1 MANANVLSVLTSK
14 SVETILADG
23 GTQSWALD
31 RARAKACRHVVICRN
46 GRSPHVEG
54 VEPHASAFLVG
65 KIKDVIPS
73 TETEGR
79 WLIQLS
85 EYAHCDVPEQ
95 WEGRN
100 PVAYWTEADYGEID
114 FAALDFHPM
123 PESETEYVA
132 PRPQPLTLAQAK
144 AGLSAAFDVPPSA
157 IEIVIRA

>member
-1 MANANVLSVLTSK
+1 MTNANVLSVLTFK
-14 SVETILADG
+14 AVETILADG

-31 RARAKACRHVVICRN
+31 RARAKACRYVVICRN

-54 VEPHASAFLVG
+54 VEPHGSAFLVG
-65 KIKDVIPS
+65 KIKDVVPS

-100 PVAYWTEADYGEID
+100 PVAYWTEADYDEID

-123 PESETEYVA
+123 PEPETEYVA